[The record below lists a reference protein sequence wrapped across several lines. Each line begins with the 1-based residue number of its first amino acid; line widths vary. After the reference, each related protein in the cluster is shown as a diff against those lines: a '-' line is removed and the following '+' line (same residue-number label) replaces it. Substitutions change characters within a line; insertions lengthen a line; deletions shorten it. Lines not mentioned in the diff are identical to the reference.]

1 MGFFEALT
9 ENLEIYH
16 FGFILNENFMDCAV
30 KFANQDY
37 IGKHANLEFFN
48 TKSITTS
55 LNFSFLPIHA
65 MTRQFVVTTG
75 SLPSVDVRHRD
86 LISDEI
92 KRSGL
97 IHLSSMV
104 VLPDAR
110 PELTALK
117 VAMNNYQNFGL
128 CRKRG
133 VIGEETFRSLRRK
146 VEETAL
152 TANNNKAIPLPS
164 GGWPTKRPLGG
175 AANVPATT
183 VERAVQFDQFD
194 SWSFMIPTP

>member
-1 MGFFEALT
+1 
-9 ENLEIYH
+9 
-16 FGFILNENFMDCAV
+16 
-30 KFANQDY
+30 
-37 IGKHANLEFFN
+37 
-48 TKSITTS
+48 
-55 LNFSFLPIHA
+55 
-65 MTRQFVVTTG
+65 
-75 SLPSVDVRHRD
+75 
-86 LISDEI
+86 
-92 KRSGL
+92 
-97 IHLSSMV
+97 MV

-133 VIGEETFRSLRRK
+133 VIGEGPFRSLRRK

-183 VERAVQFDQFD
+183 VEHAVQFDQFD